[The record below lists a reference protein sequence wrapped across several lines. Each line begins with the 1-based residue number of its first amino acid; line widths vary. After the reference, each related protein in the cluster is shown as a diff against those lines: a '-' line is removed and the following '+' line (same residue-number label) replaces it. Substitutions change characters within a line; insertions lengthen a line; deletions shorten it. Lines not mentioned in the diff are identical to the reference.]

1 MTHSIQQEL
10 VNEQKYI
17 DKVLA
22 TRFIDLNSD
31 VASFISTDVAN
42 NYGSSPILSLF
53 YRGIKLYYKD
63 TVQQRIDTIENLLE
77 LYDRRKEE
85 EFRDY
90 QIHLSMQANQQEI
103 EPVPDKKKALVS
115 SSENIDL
122 ISNLDNS
129 IPLKKKSEKGTEKKP
144 EKEIEEKTEEETE
157 EETEKETEKK
167 PEKEIKKDSK
177 SIFKDIQTEFKSLVK
192 EINVIKTR
200 MYDIINSETTKIDSS
215 NNFQDILNTVS
226 SLSKFD
232 NYAKKAPSI
241 KSMLEFLTTKV
252 NIIKKEAS
260 DKREYYSGE
269 SKSKLKTACYWSLG
283 FLAWTY
289 NWCKYSYKTEAY
301 SIFIKQNISPLI
313 SSITTITSDMDSA
326 ITIIDRVTKN
336 QEKIVNEDI
345 NNIDKIKIS
354 CNQTTKNMATIFE
367 RLRICVDA

>member
-17 DKVLA
+17 NKGLA

-63 TVQQRIDTIENLLE
+63 TVQQRIDTIENLFE
-77 LYDRRKEE
+77 IYERRKEE

-90 QIHLSMQANQQEI
+90 QMHLSMQANIQEH
-103 EPVPDKKKALVS
+103 ETTNPNQKAVES

-122 ISNLDNS
+122 ISNLCS
-129 IPLKKKSEKGTEKKP
+129 SSEGGKAKV
-144 EKEIEEKTEEETE
+144 EEEPE
-157 EETEKETEKK
+157 PEPEPEPESKSDKET
-167 PEKEIKKDSK
+167 KKDSK
-177 SIFKDIQTEFKSLVK
+177 SIFKEIQSEFKSLVT
-192 EINVIKTR
+192 EVNIIKTR
-200 MYDIINSETTKIDSS
+200 MYDIIKSETKKIDGS
-215 NNFQDILNTVS
+215 NNIVHFQDILNTVS

-232 NYAKKAPSI
+232 DYATKAPSI
-241 KSMLEFLTTKV
+241 KSMLEFLSTKV
-252 NIIKKEAS
+252 NTLKTEAS
-260 DKREYYSGE
+260 DKMEYYAGE
-269 SKSKLKTACYWSLG
+269 SKSKIKTICYWSIG
-283 FLAWTY
+283 FVAWMY
-289 NWCKYSYKTEAY
+289 NWCRYTYKKEAY

-313 SSITTITSDMDSA
+313 SSITTIESDMDSA

-336 QEKIVNEDI
+336 QKKIIDEDI
-345 NNIDKIKIS
+345 NNLDKIKIS

-367 RLRICVDA
+367 RLRISVDA